1 MEGVIYLG
9 CEDTLAPDFDRVDRR
24 VQVFYLGFL
33 EHPLLT
39 NIVKPEAI
47 SYSCQNLILP
57 IFKNH
62 GYSLDFCLMEEFEL
76 ILFLDPPVHLE
87 LGLVKCKLRMI
98 LEILDTPNHCVVDLF
113 FLLVLFLN
121 NRTMTYWYTD
131 LILLELYLCDQLVFF
146 RIVKGQLTGPFARVV
161 ALVYGYQ
168 VLELHQFLA
177 TEV

>member
-1 MEGVIYLG
+1 MEGVIDLG
-9 CEDTLAPDFDRVDRR
+9 CEDALAPDFDRVDRR
-24 VQVFYLGFL
+24 VQVLDLGFL

-39 NIVKPEAI
+39 DIVKSETI

-57 IFKNH
+57 VFKDH
-62 GYSLDFCLMEEFEL
+62 GYGLDFCLMEEFEL

-87 LGLVKCKLRMI
+87 LGLVKCKLRMV
-98 LEILDTPNHCVVDLF
+98 LEILNTPDHSVVDFF

-121 NRTMTYWYTD
+121 NRTMAYWYTD

-146 RIVKGQLTGPFARVV
+146 RIVKGQLTGPFAIVV
-161 ALVYGYQ
+161 ALVYGDQ